1 MHMYSRL
8 LVLKICYCH

>member
-1 MHMYSRL
+1 MYSRL